1 MSEEKLKSSRS
12 LKKEGFSVPMQVPTN
27 SKIVNDTIPK
37 LPEDLEASINTTDKG
52 FPTDPNFELRQMFGA
67 FLESNQEERA
77 RNRQEFSELRSIITS
92 LNKESTGE
100 LHNPDTAQAPMTPF
114 PNRSR
119 DNRRSSAIFFGSPNA
134 YVDSD
139 SDSNS
144 HTKTN
149 HIQVLQ
155 ADIIYDKEL
164 KVVSLEGLQYLAKQ
178 ISLLGNKY
186 PGREIRTPHMVHY
199 NLRPHIVASWNTHCY
214 QESLVTG
221 KEPQEIL
228 VEDWLSL
235 SNRKVQDMLVQC
247 ARPRTRE
254 LYSKELILFLGKG
267 IPQSPEINTDNF
279 SKIFF
284 GPLTKS
290 LHDLQ
295 HLHDLLSEET
305 SNISTNKAK
314 MPVTNYGTKDSP
326 GHIALWI
333 LSLGSQKEALLQ
345 WLGKDELQK
354 HKTLEPCIKYIRVK
368 LNEARSQSE
377 ARHDLDAKL
386 TPVRYEEIRATQGE
400 SFTRHQVTSQ
410 GRTVYKQPDNAKFRP
425 RYSLAAIDQAYDLE
439 CDSMHDHMPTE
450 NEDDHCEDVDNLDDE
465 NLAYSED
472 YDSPHHIDN
481 KRKDNYSLQAIG
493 EPITFRSA
501 MAATFR
507 GYCSELFVFG
517 KCSKRDATCSFDH
530 SAAGQERCIESF
542 NLLAKRETIRHGQ
555 LPPYAPKDTPGRPRP
570 SPNSQWQRPSPN
582 THVKSGYSGPNTP
595 LRLYTK

>member
-1 MSEEKLKSSRS
+1 MSEEKLKTSRS

-27 SKIVNDTIPK
+27 SKVMNDTITK
-37 LPEDLEASINTTDKG
+37 LPEDPEASVNMADKG
-52 FPTDPNFELRQMFGA
+52 FTTDPNFELRQMFSV

-77 RNRQEFSELRSIITS
+77 RNRQEISELRSIVTS
-92 LNKESTGE
+92 LKESSGE
-100 LHNPDTAQAPMTPF
+100 SHSSDTVQVPMTPF

-119 DNRRSSAIFFGSPNA
+119 ENRRSSAIFFGSPNA

-139 SDSNS
+139 NDSNS
-144 HTKTN
+144 NAKTN

-178 ISLLGNKY
+178 LALLANKY

-199 NLRPHIVASWNTHCY
+199 NLRPHVVASWNTHCY

-254 LYSKELILFLGKG
+254 LYSRELILFLGKG

-314 MPVTNYGTKDSP
+314 MPVTSYGTKDSP

-410 GRTVYKQPDNAKFRP
+410 VRTASKQPDNNTKFRP
-425 RYSLAAIDQAYDLE
+425 RYSLTAIDQTYDQE
-439 CDSMHDHMPTE
+439 FDSVNDHMPTE
-450 NEDDHCEDVDNLDDE
+450 DEDEHCEDVDDLDND
-465 NLAYSED
+465 NPAYSEE
-472 YDSPHHIDN
+472 YDSTNYIDT
-481 KRKDNYSLQAIG
+481 KRKDNYSLQAIT

-542 NLLAKRETIRHGQ
+542 TLLAKRETLRHGQ
-555 LPPYAPKDTPGRPRP
+555 LPPYTPKDTPGRPRP
-570 SPNSQWQRPSPN
+570 SPSSQLQRQFPN

-595 LRLYTK
+595 LRSYTK